1 MTKIDERA
9 SANMDVVLEKACR
22 DLPNG
27 GDHESRKYVA
37 KKLMQSVKKGNVTLE
52 GLRPV
57 ARRVLLNC
65 RAASR
70 LSSTQARNSFTIPRQ
85 FPLSPMMIF
94 A

>member
-1 MTKIDERA
+1 MTKTDERTI
-9 SANMDVVLEKACR
+9 ANMDVVLEEVCR

-57 ARRVLLNC
+57 ASRALSELSC
-65 RAASR
+65 RKSA
-70 LSSTQARNSFTIPRQ
+70 
-85 FPLSPMMIF
+85 
-94 A
+94 